1 MALNE
6 RAAPPLAVAQPTAQ
20 LVYATLLDWGARI
33 GFLLLVAGFA
43 VYLLGW
49 LPPHVPVEQLP
60 GLWNQPVSVY
70 LQRTGTPP
78 GWGWLALAHRA
89 DLLNLVGVAL
99 LAACSLPPLL
109 AVIPLYLR
117 RRDRLFAALCALQ
130 VVVIALAA
138 SGVLTAGH

>member
-1 MALNE
+1 MALND
-6 RAAPPLAVAQPTAQ
+6 RDAPPLATAQPTAQ

-78 GWGWLALAHRA
+78 GW
-89 DLLNLVGVAL
+89 VGVAHLAVL
-99 LAACSLPPLL
+99 LAYIGVGWVL
-109 AVIPLYLR
+109 AERQFTR
-117 RRDRLFAALCALQ
+117 RL
-130 VVVIALAA
+130 V
-138 SGVLTAGH
+138 S